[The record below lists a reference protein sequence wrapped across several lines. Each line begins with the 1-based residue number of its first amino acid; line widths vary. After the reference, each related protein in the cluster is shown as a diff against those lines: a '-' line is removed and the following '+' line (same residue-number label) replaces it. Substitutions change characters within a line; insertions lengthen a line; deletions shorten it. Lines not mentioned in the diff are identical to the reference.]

1 MATTPKTAKKIVQK
15 RKFNNNNNNNNNIV
29 LRARKVLYKTHL
41 LPQLKALKVSHAQY
55 YVMSETSAA
64 LETFFVRELFL

>member
-1 MATTPKTAKKIVQK
+1 MITAPKSAKKIVQK
-15 RKFNNNNNNNNNIV
+15 RKFNNNNSNIV
-29 LRARKVLYKTHL
+29 LRATQVLHKIHL
-41 LPQLKALKVSHAQY
+41 LPKLKALKVSHAQY

>member
-1 MATTPKTAKKIVQK
+1 M
-15 RKFNNNNNNNNNIV
+15 
-29 LRARKVLYKTHL
+29 HL
-41 LPQLKALKVSHAQY
+41 LPHLKALKVSYAQY

>member
-1 MATTPKTAKKIVQK
+1 MATTPKTAKKKRIQK
-15 RKFNNNNNNNNNIV
+15 RKFKNNNNNNIV
-29 LRARKVLYKTHL
+29 LRARKVLYKMHL